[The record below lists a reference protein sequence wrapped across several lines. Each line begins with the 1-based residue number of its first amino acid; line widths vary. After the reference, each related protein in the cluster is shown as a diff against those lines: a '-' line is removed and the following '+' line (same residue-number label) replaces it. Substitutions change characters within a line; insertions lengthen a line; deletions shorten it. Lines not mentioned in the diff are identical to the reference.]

1 MLLEIWENRFF
12 NMSKLKTV
20 FVDRDGVINQERSD
34 YVKSIS
40 ELEIYPNV
48 AKNIKL
54 LKDAGFLVIVITNQ
68 SAVNRGIVTHE
79 MINQIHNSI
88 QDHLKKYG
96 TFLDGFYYCPH
107 TPDENCNCRK
117 PKPGLLQKA
126 ILELNIDLNSSWM
139 IGDSDSDIEAADSV
153 GCKAIKINDNFSL
166 DNAVEKILN

>member
-1 MLLEIWENRFF
+1 MN
-12 NMSKLKTV
+12 NLKTV

-54 LKDAGFLVIVITNQ
+54 LKDPGFLVVVITNQ
-68 SAVNRGIVTHE
+68 SAVNRGIITHE

-107 TPDENCNCRK
+107 VPDENCNCRK
-117 PKPGLLQKA
+117 PKPGLLQQA

-139 IGDSDSDIEAADSV
+139 IGDSDSDIEAADSI
-153 GCKAIKINDNFSL
+153 GCKAIKISDNFSL
-166 DNAVEKILN
+166 DNAVQKILN

>member
-1 MLLEIWENRFF
+1 MLLEIWENHFF
-12 NMSKLKTV
+12 NMNKLKTV

-117 PKPGLLQKA
+117 PKPGLLQQA

-153 GCKAIKINDNFSL
+153 GCKAIKISDSFSL

>member
-1 MLLEIWENRFF
+1 MN
-12 NMSKLKTV
+12 KLKTV

-48 AKNIKL
+48 AKNIKS

-68 SAVNRGIVTHE
+68 SAVNRGIITHE
-79 MINQIHNSI
+79 IVSQIHDSI

-117 PKPGLLQKA
+117 PKSGLLEKA
-126 ILELNIDLNSSWM
+126 ILELNVDLNSSWM

-153 GCKAIKINDNFSL
+153 GCKAIKISDSFSL

>member
-1 MLLEIWENRFF
+1 MH
-12 NMSKLKTV
+12 KLKTV

-48 AKNIKL
+48 SKNIKL

-68 SAVNRGIVTHE
+68 SAVNRGIITHE
-79 MINQIHNSI
+79 IINQIHNSI

-107 TPDENCNCRK
+107 VPDENCNCRK
-117 PKPGLLQKA
+117 PKPGLLQQA

-139 IGDSDSDIEAADSV
+139 IGDSDSDIEAADSI

>member
-1 MLLEIWENRFF
+1 MN
-12 NMSKLKTV
+12 KLKTV

-48 AKNIKL
+48 AENIKL

-68 SAVNRGIVTHE
+68 SAVNRGIISHE

-107 TPDENCNCRK
+107 TPNENCNCRK
-117 PKPGLLQKA
+117 PKPGLLQQA
-126 ILELNIDLNSSWM
+126 VLELNIDLNSSWM

>member
-1 MLLEIWENRFF
+1 MLLEILENHFF
-12 NMSKLKTV
+12 NMNNLKTV

-48 AKNIKL
+48 AKNLKL
-54 LKDAGFLVIVITNQ
+54 LKDAGFLVVVITNQ
-68 SAVNRGIVTHE
+68 SAVNRGIITHE

-117 PKPGLLQKA
+117 PKSGLFQQA

-139 IGDSDSDIEAADSV
+139 IGDSDSDIEAADSI

>member
-1 MLLEIWENRFF
+1 MNKI
-12 NMSKLKTV
+12 KTV

-68 SAVNRGIVTHE
+68 SAVNRGIITHE
-79 MINQIHNSI
+79 IVSQIHDSI

-107 TPDENCNCRK
+107 TPNENCNCRK
-117 PKPGLLQKA
+117 PKSGLLQQA

-139 IGDSDSDIEAADSV
+139 IGDSDSDIEAADSI
-153 GCKAIKINDNFSL
+153 GCKAIKISDNFSL
-166 DNAVEKILN
+166 DNAVQKILN

>member
-1 MLLEIWENRFF
+1 MH
-12 NMSKLKTV
+12 KLKTV

-48 AKNIKL
+48 SKNIKL

-68 SAVNRGIVTHE
+68 SAVNRGIITHE

-88 QDHLKKYG
+88 QDHLKKHG

-107 TPDENCNCRK
+107 IPNENCNCRK
-117 PKPGLLQKA
+117 PKPGLFQQA

-139 IGDSDSDIEAADSV
+139 IGDSDSDIEAADSI
-153 GCKAIKINDNFSL
+153 GCKAIKISDNFSL
-166 DNAVEKILN
+166 DNAVQKILN

>member
-1 MLLEIWENRFF
+1 MN
-12 NMSKLKTV
+12 KLKTV

-107 TPDENCNCRK
+107 TPNENCNCRK
-117 PKPGLLQKA
+117 PKPGLLQQA

-139 IGDSDSDIEAADSV
+139 IGDSDSDIEAADSI

>member
-1 MLLEIWENRFF
+1 MN
-12 NMSKLKTV
+12 KLKTV

-54 LKDAGFLVIVITNQ
+54 LKDAGFLVVVITNQ

-79 MINQIHNSI
+79 TINQIHNSI

-107 TPDENCNCRK
+107 TPNENCNCRK
-117 PKPGLLQKA
+117 PKSGLLEKA

-139 IGDSDSDIEAADSV
+139 IGDSDSDIEAANSI
-153 GCKAIKINDNFSL
+153 GCKAIKISGSFSL
-166 DNAVEKILN
+166 DNAVKKILN

>member
-1 MLLEIWENRFF
+1 MN
-12 NMSKLKTV
+12 KLKTV
-20 FVDRDGVINQERSD
+20 FLDRDGVINQERSD

-54 LKDAGFLVIVITNQ
+54 LKDAGFLVVVITNQ
-68 SAVNRGIVTHE
+68 SAVNRGIITHE

-88 QDHLKKYG
+88 QDHLKKHG

-107 TPDENCNCRK
+107 TPNENCNCRK
-117 PKPGLLQKA
+117 PKPGLLQQA

>member
-1 MLLEIWENRFF
+1 MN
-12 NMSKLKTV
+12 KLKTV
-20 FVDRDGVINQERSD
+20 FLDRDGVINQERSD

-54 LKDAGFLVIVITNQ
+54 LKDAGFLVVVITNQ
-68 SAVNRGIVTHE
+68 SAVNRGIVTPE

-88 QDHLKKYG
+88 QNHLKKYG

-107 TPDENCNCRK
+107 TPNENCNCRK
-117 PKPGLLQKA
+117 PKSGLLEKA

-139 IGDSDSDIEAADSV
+139 IGDSDSDIEAANSI
-153 GCKAIKINDNFSL
+153 GCKAIKISESFSL

>member
-1 MLLEIWENRFF
+1 MN
-12 NMSKLKTV
+12 KLKTV

-88 QDHLKKYG
+88 QDHLKKHG

-107 TPDENCNCRK
+107 IPNENCNCRK

-139 IGDSDSDIEAADSV
+139 IGDSDSDIEAANSI
-153 GCKAIKINDNFSL
+153 GCKAIKISDSFSL
-166 DNAVEKILN
+166 DNAVGKILN

>member
-1 MLLEIWENRFF
+1 MN
-12 NMSKLKTV
+12 NLKTV

-54 LKDAGFLVIVITNQ
+54 LKDAGFLVVVITNQ
-68 SAVNRGIVTHE
+68 SAVNRGIITHE

-88 QDHLKKYG
+88 QDHLKKHG

-117 PKPGLLQKA
+117 PKSGLLEKA
-126 ILELNIDLNSSWM
+126 ILELNVDLNSSWM

-153 GCKAIKINDNFSL
+153 GCKAIKISDSFSL

>member
-1 MLLEIWENRFF
+1 MN
-12 NMSKLKTV
+12 KLKTV

-107 TPDENCNCRK
+107 TPNENCNCRK

-139 IGDSDSDIEAADSV
+139 IGDSDSDIEAADSI

>member
-1 MLLEIWENRFF
+1 MN
-12 NMSKLKTV
+12 KLKTF

-54 LKDAGFLVIVITNQ
+54 LKDAGFLVVVITNQ
-68 SAVNRGIVTHE
+68 SAVNRGIITHE

-88 QDHLKKYG
+88 QDNLKKHG

-107 TPDENCNCRK
+107 IPNENCNCRK

-139 IGDSDSDIEAADSV
+139 IGDRDSDVEAANSI
-153 GCKAIKINDNFSL
+153 GCKAIKISDVFSF
-166 DNAVEKILN
+166 DNAIGKILD

>member
-1 MLLEIWENRFF
+1 MN
-12 NMSKLKTV
+12 KLKTV

-79 MINQIHNSI
+79 TINQIHNSI

-107 TPDENCNCRK
+107 TPNENCNCRK
-117 PKPGLLQKA
+117 PKSGLLEKA

-139 IGDSDSDIEAADSV
+139 IGDSDSDIEAADSI

-166 DNAVEKILN
+166 DNSVEKILN

>member
-1 MLLEIWENRFF
+1 MN
-12 NMSKLKTV
+12 KLKTV
-20 FVDRDGVINQERSD
+20 FLDRDGVINQERSD

-79 MINQIHNSI
+79 TINQIHNSI

-107 TPDENCNCRK
+107 TPNENCNCRK
-117 PKPGLLQKA
+117 PKPGLLQQA
-126 ILELNIDLNSSWM
+126 IL
-139 IGDSDSDIEAADSV
+139 
-153 GCKAIKINDNFSL
+153 
-166 DNAVEKILN
+166 

>member
-1 MLLEIWENRFF
+1 MN
-12 NMSKLKTV
+12 KLKTV

-54 LKDAGFLVIVITNQ
+54 LKDAGFLVVVITNQ
-68 SAVNRGIVTHE
+68 SAVNRGIITHE

-88 QDHLKKYG
+88 QDHLKKHG

-107 TPDENCNCRK
+107 TPNENCNCRK
-117 PKPGLLQKA
+117 PKSGLLEKA

-139 IGDSDSDIEAADSV
+139 IGDSDSDIEAADSI
-153 GCKAIKINDNFSL
+153 GCKAIKISDNFSL

>member
-1 MLLEIWENRFF
+1 MN
-12 NMSKLKTV
+12 KLKTV

-48 AKNIKL
+48 AKNIKS

-68 SAVNRGIVTHE
+68 SAVNRGIITHE
-79 MINQIHNSI
+79 IVSQIHDSI

-107 TPDENCNCRK
+107 TPNENCNCRK
-117 PKPGLLQKA
+117 PKPGLLQQA

-139 IGDSDSDIEAADSV
+139 IGDSDSDIEAADSI
-153 GCKAIKINDNFSL
+153 GCKAIKISDNFSL
-166 DNAVEKILN
+166 DNAVQKILN

>member
-1 MLLEIWENRFF
+1 MLLEILENHFF
-12 NMSKLKTV
+12 NMNKLKTV

-48 AKNIKL
+48 AENIKL

-68 SAVNRGIVTHE
+68 SAVNRGIISHE

-107 TPDENCNCRK
+107 TPNENCNCRK
-117 PKPGLLQKA
+117 PKPGLLQQA

-139 IGDSDSDIEAADSV
+139 IGDSDSDIEAADSI

>member
-1 MLLEIWENRFF
+1 MN
-12 NMSKLKTV
+12 KLKTV

-54 LKDAGFLVIVITNQ
+54 LKDAGFLVVVITNQ
-68 SAVNRGIVTHE
+68 SAVNRGIVTPE

-88 QDHLKKYG
+88 QVHLKKYG

-107 TPDENCNCRK
+107 TPNENCNCRK
-117 PKPGLLQKA
+117 PKPGLLQQA

>member
-1 MLLEIWENRFF
+1 MN
-12 NMSKLKTV
+12 KLKTV

-68 SAVNRGIVTHE
+68 SAVNRGIITHE
-79 MINQIHNSI
+79 IVSQIHDSI

-117 PKPGLLQKA
+117 PKSGLLEKA
-126 ILELNIDLNSSWM
+126 ILELNVDLNSSWM

>member
-1 MLLEIWENRFF
+1 MN
-12 NMSKLKTV
+12 KLKTV

-54 LKDAGFLVIVITNQ
+54 LKDAGFLVVVITNQ
-68 SAVNRGIVTHE
+68 SAVNRGIITHE

-107 TPDENCNCRK
+107 TPNENCNCRK

-139 IGDSDSDIEAADSV
+139 IGDSDSDIEAADSI

>member
-1 MLLEIWENRFF
+1 MH
-12 NMSKLKTV
+12 KLKTV
-20 FVDRDGVINQERSD
+20 FVDRDGVINQERND

-68 SAVNRGIVTHE
+68 SAVNRGIITHE

-107 TPDENCNCRK
+107 VPDENCNCRK
-117 PKPGLLQKA
+117 PKPGLLQQA

-139 IGDSDSDIEAADSV
+139 IGDSDSDIEAADSI
-153 GCKAIKINDNFSL
+153 GCKAIKISDNFSL
-166 DNAVEKILN
+166 DNAVQKILN

>member
-1 MLLEIWENRFF
+1 MN
-12 NMSKLKTV
+12 KLKTV

-34 YVKSIS
+34 YVKSIT
-40 ELEIYPNV
+40 ELAIYPNV

-54 LKDAGFLVIVITNQ
+54 LKDAGFLVVVITNQ
-68 SAVNRGIVTHE
+68 SAVNRGIITHE

-88 QDHLKKYG
+88 QDHLKKHG

-107 TPDENCNCRK
+107 IPNENCNCRK
-117 PKPGLLQKA
+117 PKPGLLQQA

-139 IGDSDSDIEAADSV
+139 IGDSDSDIEAADSI

>member
-1 MLLEIWENRFF
+1 MN
-12 NMSKLKTV
+12 KLKTV

-68 SAVNRGIVTHE
+68 SAVNRGIITHE

-117 PKPGLLQKA
+117 PKSGLLEKA
-126 ILELNIDLNSSWM
+126 ILELNVDLNSSWM

-153 GCKAIKINDNFSL
+153 GCKAIKISDSFSL

>member
-1 MLLEIWENRFF
+1 MN
-12 NMSKLKTV
+12 KLKTV

-48 AKNIKL
+48 AENIKL

-68 SAVNRGIVTHE
+68 SAVNRGIISHE

-107 TPDENCNCRK
+107 TPNENCNCRK

-139 IGDSDSDIEAADSV
+139 IGDSDSDIEAANSI
-153 GCKAIKINDNFSL
+153 GCKAIKISDSFSL
-166 DNAVEKILN
+166 DNAVGKILN

>member
-1 MLLEIWENRFF
+1 MN
-12 NMSKLKTV
+12 KLKTV

-68 SAVNRGIVTHE
+68 SAVNRGIITHE
-79 MINQIHNSI
+79 MINQIHDSI

-107 TPDENCNCRK
+107 TPNENCNCRK
-117 PKPGLLQKA
+117 PKPGLLQQA

>member
-1 MLLEIWENRFF
+1 MH
-12 NMSKLKTV
+12 KLKTV
-20 FVDRDGVINQERSD
+20 FVDRDGVINQERND

-40 ELEIYPNV
+40 ELEICPNV
-48 AKNIKL
+48 AKYIKL

-68 SAVNRGIVTHE
+68 SAVNRGIITHE

-107 TPDENCNCRK
+107 VPDENCNCRK
-117 PKPGLLQKA
+117 PKPGLLQQA

-139 IGDSDSDIEAADSV
+139 IGDSDSDIEAADSI
-153 GCKAIKINDNFSL
+153 GCKAIKISDNFSL
-166 DNAVEKILN
+166 DNAVQKILN

>member
-1 MLLEIWENRFF
+1 MNKF
-12 NMSKLKTV
+12 KTV
-20 FVDRDGVINQERSD
+20 FLDRDGVINKERSD
-34 YVKSIS
+34 YIKSIS
-40 ELEIYPNV
+40 ELEIFPDV
-48 AKNIKL
+48 AKNIEL
-54 LKDAGFLVIVITNQ
+54 LKNAGFLVVVITNQ
-68 SAVNRGIVTHE
+68 SAVNRGIITHE

-107 TPDENCNCRK
+107 TPNENCNCRK
-117 PKPGLLQKA
+117 PKPGLLQQA

>member
-1 MLLEIWENRFF
+1 MN
-12 NMSKLKTV
+12 KLKTV

-68 SAVNRGIVTHE
+68 SAVNRGIITHE
-79 MINQIHNSI
+79 IVSQIHDSI

-117 PKPGLLQKA
+117 PKPGLLEKA
-126 ILELNIDLNSSWM
+126 ILELNVDLNSSWM
-139 IGDSDSDIEAADSV
+139 IGDSDSDIEAADSI
-153 GCKAIKINDNFSL
+153 GCKSIKISNNFSL

>member
-1 MLLEIWENRFF
+1 MN
-12 NMSKLKTV
+12 KLKTV

-54 LKDAGFLVIVITNQ
+54 LKDAGFLVVVITNQ
-68 SAVNRGIVTHE
+68 SAVNRGIVTPE

-88 QDHLKKYG
+88 QNHLKKYG

-107 TPDENCNCRK
+107 IPNENCNCRK
-117 PKPGLLQKA
+117 PKSGLLEKA

-139 IGDSDSDIEAADSV
+139 IGDSDSDIEAADSI

>member
-1 MLLEIWENRFF
+1 MN
-12 NMSKLKTV
+12 KLKTV
-20 FVDRDGVINQERSD
+20 FLDRDGVINQERSD

-68 SAVNRGIVTHE
+68 SAVNRGIITHE
-79 MINQIHNSI
+79 IVSQIHDSI

-107 TPDENCNCRK
+107 TPNENCNCRK
-117 PKPGLLQKA
+117 PKPGLLQQA

-139 IGDSDSDIEAADSV
+139 IGDSDSDIEAADSI

>member
-1 MLLEIWENRFF
+1 MN
-12 NMSKLKTV
+12 KLKTV
-20 FVDRDGVINQERSD
+20 FLDRDGVINQERSD

-54 LKDAGFLVIVITNQ
+54 LKDAGFLVVVITNQ

-88 QDHLKKYG
+88 QDHLKKHG

-117 PKPGLLQKA
+117 PKSGLLEKA
-126 ILELNIDLNSSWM
+126 ILELNVDLNSSWM

-153 GCKAIKINDNFSL
+153 GCKAIKISDSFSL